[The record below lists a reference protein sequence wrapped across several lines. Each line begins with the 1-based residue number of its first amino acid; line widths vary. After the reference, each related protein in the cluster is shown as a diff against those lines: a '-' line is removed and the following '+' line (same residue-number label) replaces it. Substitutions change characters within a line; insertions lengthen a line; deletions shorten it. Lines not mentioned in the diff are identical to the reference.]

1 MGDIRLT
8 SWGNS
13 FTVQSGAKRPS
24 NVEITCH
31 QNLSLRKLFLINVK
45 KKGRFFLFISRDS
58 RKSLRQDSSRSHK
71 NTFDTPSW
79 RASMGWLGRLYR
91 FFPKQKQLEL
101 FNTQFVVRPLKL
113 VFMLNFSQISE
124 VKWPR
129 LFLKIS
135 KVTDHWSWAWMTDRS
150 RIVQPF
156 SGWKIRKIPLFSLAS
171 ESHKLI
177 INHLS

>member
-1 MGDIRLT
+1 MGNLYDRTRVEVIR
-8 SWGNS
+8 
-13 FTVQSGAKRPS
+13 
-24 NVEITCH
+24 
-31 QNLSLRKLFLINVK
+31 
-45 KKGRFFLFISRDS
+45 
-58 RKSLRQDSSRSHK
+58 
-71 NTFDTPSW
+71 TPSIRQVGGQVW
-79 RASMGWLGRLYR
+79 ADLGGFIV
-91 FFPKQKQLEL
+91 FFPKQKQLEP

-135 KVTDHWSWAWMTDRS
+135 KVTDHCSRMTDRS
-150 RIVQPF
+150 WIVQPF

>member
-31 QNLSLRKLFLINVK
+31 QNLSLPTLFPINVK

-58 RKSLRQDSSRSHK
+58 GKSLRQDSSRSYK

-79 RASMGWLGRLYR
+79 RASMG
-91 FFPKQKQLEL
+91 
-101 FNTQFVVRPLKL
+101 
-113 VFMLNFSQISE
+113 
-124 VKWPR
+124 
-129 LFLKIS
+129 
-135 KVTDHWSWAWMTDRS
+135 
-150 RIVQPF
+150 
-156 SGWKIRKIPLFSLAS
+156 
-171 ESHKLI
+171 
-177 INHLS
+177 